1 MSDMKPKD
9 KAARK
14 TRGFLSVRQLADIR
28 ALAII
33 SRDTGV
39 SLTLHGVVAGN
50 QDTGSNILSAHAGS
64 STTNTAHD
72 GRRPQPKDAIGDACD
87 KPEKQQS
94 RNAKR
99 QEEFLAA
106 KRAGAL
112 WLPLV
117 QTLLRRSRAKLRSDV
132 WTEQMR
138 TKLAL
143 HEKMRRFFRRA
154 LARYTQQRALTSAA
168 PTCAA
173 EDLTVFG
180 PSSFL
185 DDEAAHDAE
194 DEAMLQAAIAASLAP
209 ALADTPP
216 DDSGANRAGC
226 QPSPPHTPPG
236 LRSRAPPAKQVSKQS
251 GKKTRNGKSSR
262 PLQPANRG

>member
-64 STTNTAHD
+64 STTNTAHN

-106 KRAGAL
+106 SRCTLAATGADS
-112 WLPLV
+112 P
-117 QTLLRRSRAKLRSDV
+117 
-132 WTEQMR
+132 
-138 TKLAL
+138 
-143 HEKMRRFFRRA
+143 
-154 LARYTQQRALTSAA
+154 
-168 PTCAA
+168 
-173 EDLTVFG
+173 
-180 PSSFL
+180 PSEPR
-185 DDEAAHDAE
+185 EAA
-194 DEAMLQAAIAASLAP
+194 Q
-209 ALADTPP
+209 
-216 DDSGANRAGC
+216 
-226 QPSPPHTPPG
+226 
-236 LRSRAPPAKQVSKQS
+236 
-251 GKKTRNGKSSR
+251 
-262 PLQPANRG
+262 